1 MAPLVE
7 DPVAT
12 EGDVAEPSVG
22 AASPGEVV
30 AVLGDAVATDDAGS
44 AAGAGSFAEA
54 KDASAA
60 ADPFSA
66 AVIAQAGVGA
76 GSASESAD
84 VSAGDENAGALAVV
98 SAKAIE
104 IGESEAKAAA
114 PSAIAEIRRT
124 FWVMTTSLCVVRRCA
139 PLENPVA
146 SPTCRLSDRF
156 LPPEMAAA
164 SPASETLPRREST
177 PAVMQGD
184 SAAARAAPKSA
195 NVAAAKA
202 AHVAAAA
209 KVPAA
214 ESAGMAGGKGAYMA
228 NVSGGEAAPPA
239 LTLPAFQ

>member
-1 MAPLVE
+1 VAPLVE

-30 AVLGDAVATDDAGS
+30 AVLGDAVAADGDDAGS
-44 AAGAGSFAEA
+44 AVGAGSFAEA

-98 SAKAIE
+98 SAKTIE

-139 PLENPVA
+139 PLENP
-146 SPTCRLSDRF
+146 SPHQLAD
-156 LPPEMAAA
+156 
-164 SPASETLPRREST
+164 
-177 PAVMQGD
+177 
-184 SAAARAAPKSA
+184 
-195 NVAAAKA
+195 
-202 AHVAAAA
+202 
-209 KVPAA
+209 
-214 ESAGMAGGKGAYMA
+214 
-228 NVSGGEAAPPA
+228 
-239 LTLPAFQ
+239 